1 MPNWFELRIDITGKR
16 EEVQEFVQ
24 NVKGSKSYE
33 TEEYEF
39 DFNHFIP
46 QPSNIF
52 RGNISAKDRVNLES
66 FTTSGKGG
74 ILINSVPN
82 WYDWNRE
89 NWGTKWN
96 SNLHSSDCSADH
108 NLHYVHTYN
117 MSTAWADPRPVLH
130 KMIEMYPHLEFEI
143 EGYEESNEYGIYM
156 STYEDVFAEEQGD
169 MIDEQNNRKIYYD
182 SQADVYRYIDDDTDL
197 ADQEYFYP
205 SYRYSWTE

>member
-33 TEEYEF
+33 TEDYEF

-52 RGNISAKDRVNLES
+52 RGSISMREEKMFIE
-66 FTTSGKGG
+66 KG
-74 ILINSVPN
+74 IPN
-82 WYDWNRE
+82 WYDWNRD

-96 SNLHSSDCSADH
+96 SQLHSSDCSVDH
-108 NLHYVHTYN
+108 PLHYVHTYN
-117 MSTAWADPRPVLH
+117 ISTAWADPRPILH

-156 STYEDVFAEEQGD
+156 STYEDVFLEEQGT
-169 MIDEQNNRKIYYD
+169 MVDEVNNREVYYD
-182 SQADVYRYIDDDTDL
+182 SQVDTYRYTDDDTDVV
-197 ADQEYFYP
+197 DQEDFYP
-205 SYRYSWTE
+205 ANRYSWTE

>member
-33 TEEYEF
+33 TEDYEF

-52 RGNISAKDRVNLES
+52 RGSISMREEKMFIE
-66 FTTSGKGG
+66 KG
-74 ILINSVPN
+74 IPN

-96 SNLHSSDCSADH
+96 SQLHSSDCSVDH
-108 NLHYVHTYN
+108 PLHYVHTYN
-117 MSTAWADPRPVLH
+117 ISTAWADPRPILH

-156 STYEDVFAEEQGD
+156 STYEDVFLEEQGT
-169 MIDEQNNRKIYYD
+169 MVDEVNNREVYYD
-182 SQADVYRYIDDDTDL
+182 SQVDTYRYTDDDTDVV
-197 ADQEYFYP
+197 DQEDFYP
-205 SYRYSWTE
+205 ANRYSWTE

>member
-1 MPNWFELRIDITGKR
+1 MPNWFESRIDITGKR
-16 EEVQEFVQ
+16 EDVRKFVE
-24 NVKGSKSYE
+24 NVKGSKTYD
-33 TEEYEF
+33 TEDYEF

-52 RGNISAKDRVNLES
+52 RGSISVREEKI
-66 FTTSGKGG
+66 FTEKG
-74 ILINSVPN
+74 IPN

-96 SNLHSSDCSADH
+96 SNLHSSDCSVDH

-117 MSTAWADPRPVLH
+117 MSTAWADPRPILH

-156 STYEDVFAEEQGD
+156 STYEDVFAEEKGD
-169 MIDEQNNRKIYYD
+169 MIDEQNNREVYYD
-182 SQADVYRYIDDDTDL
+182 SHADIYRYIDDDTDVV
-197 ADQEYFYP
+197 DQEDFYP